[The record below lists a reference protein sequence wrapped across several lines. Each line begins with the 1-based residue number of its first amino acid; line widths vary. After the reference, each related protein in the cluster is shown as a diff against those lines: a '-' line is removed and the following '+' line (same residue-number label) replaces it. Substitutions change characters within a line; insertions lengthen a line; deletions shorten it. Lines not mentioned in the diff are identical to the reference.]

1 MLRAESLVKEYPTG
15 ENAKLVVLN
24 GVDLDIQEGE
34 FVALVGESGTGKST
48 LLHLLGGLDRPTSG
62 AVFFRNKRLDTLK
75 DETLA
80 DFRNR
85 HLGFVFQFHH
95 LLPEFS
101 AWENVAMP
109 AILQGKSPKSTKTR
123 AGELLELVGLSAR
136 MHHRPNQLS
145 GGEQQRVAVVRAL
158 MNAPELVL
166 MDEPTGNLD
175 TATAE
180 LLHDEIV
187 RLRDTEGRAFVTVTH
202 NPSLAVRADRIL
214 RVQDGRV
221 FPEPHPAVNEA

>member
-1 MLRAESLVKEYPTG
+1 
-15 ENAKLVVLN
+15 VLN
-24 GVDLDIQEGE
+24 GVDLEIREGE

-48 LLHLLGGLDRPTSG
+48 LLHLLGGLDRPTRG
-62 AVFFRNKRLDTLK
+62 AVYFRDKRLDTLK
-75 DETLA
+75 DEALA

-109 AILQGKSPKSTKTR
+109 AILQGNSPKKMKAR
-123 AGELLELVGLSAR
+123 AGELLEKVGLSGR

-187 RLRDTEGRAFVTVTH
+187 RLRDAEGRAFVTVTH
-202 NPSLAVRADRIL
+202 NPMLAARADRIL
-214 RVQDGRV
+214 RVHQGV
-221 FPEPHPAVNEA
+221 VQHEPHPAVNEA

>member
-1 MLRAESLVKEYPTG
+1 MLRAESVVKEYPTG
-15 ENAKLVVLN
+15 ESGVLVVLS
-24 GVDLDIQEGE
+24 GVDLEVREGE

-48 LLHLLGGLDRPTSG
+48 LLHLLGGLDRPTRG
-62 AVFFRNKRLDTLK
+62 AVYFRNQRLDTLK
-75 DETLA
+75 DEALA

-109 AILQGKSPKSTKTR
+109 AILQGKSPKSLRKR
-123 AGELLELVGLSAR
+123 AGELLEMVGLSAR

-180 LLHDEIV
+180 LLHEEIV
-187 RLRDTEGRAFVTVTH
+187 RLRDAEGRAFITVTH
-202 NPSLAVRADRIL
+202 NPSLASRADRIL
-214 RVQDGRV
+214 RVHAGQV
-221 FPEPHPAVNEA
+221 QPEPHPAVNEA